1 MAPVVPECPTVC
13 AQLRAITPEGRPAVL
28 PEPIV
33 ITLDVPPI
41 TPNVLAILMD
51 LAPVMVPTL
60 VHLPTVLSTRA
71 REPQC
76 HSHYAANDPSD

>member
-1 MAPVVPECPTVC
+1 MAPVVPECPAVC
-13 AQLRAITPEGRPAVL
+13 TQLRAMTPEGRPAVL

-41 TPNVLAILMD
+41 TPNVLTILMD

-60 VHLPTVLSTRA
+60 VHLPAVLSPSA
-71 REPQC
+71 RDPQC
-76 HSHYAANDPSD
+76 YSH